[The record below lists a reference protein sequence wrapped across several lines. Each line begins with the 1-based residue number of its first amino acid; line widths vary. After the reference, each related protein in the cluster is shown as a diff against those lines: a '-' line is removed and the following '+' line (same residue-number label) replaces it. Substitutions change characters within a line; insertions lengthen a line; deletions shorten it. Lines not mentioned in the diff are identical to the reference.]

1 MKLKS
6 KCFGFNLGSLMKI
19 ANIGQQALGT
29 YQQARAS
36 YDNAQQ
42 AEQASAD
49 SRRRTRAI
57 NKLADQMSATRDPNI
72 AAQATQDAGAQMAEQ
87 KQMSEI
93 VRRSRQKNFVWAALA
108 SAAAGPAMDLAKQGV
123 ESGARFLTGEK
134 SQEEAQAD
142 LAASQQAQ
150 AEATNRLAAA
160 SERAQARETQKQ
172 MSAPTQGGG
181 SNFLGFAKDMGK
193 VGWNM
198 VKNNRKAF
206 YAAGTAGALAAG
218 MKYGVNKY
226 IQRDMRKNNISM
238 NQIAGNRDRQRYLA
252 AGATP
257 EQIEAHELQQQQRSY
272 SFRSVLP
279 LTTVA
284 TTAMSEAPT
293 IAGYF
298 GQRKQILKQR
308 KMQAQLDRHAAATR
322 QQPAPVQPQRPQQ
335 PQQAPV
341 PGQQR
346 TYSFASNKFIQSAF
360 NTLKSVKPKS
370 GYSFGKRAAVW
381 GGKALDFGASLMGG
395 GKSIVKSTGN
405 LIKQQGQQ
413 SGNQWTQNAGNWIMN
428 NQKKALIGSIGVGA
442 LMARGVAKAGK
453 LGYKATDKALRTV
466 DRNAYEYTDVMSGAV
481 PRQQQYPNQQ

>member
-1 MKLKS
+1 MKV
-6 KCFGFNLGSLMKI
+6 

-29 YQQARAS
+29 FQQARAS
-36 YDNAQQ
+36 YDQAQQ
-42 AEQASAD
+42 AEQVSAD

-57 NKLADQMSATRDPNI
+57 SKLADQMSTTKDPQA

-87 KQMSEI
+87 KQMSETF
-93 VRRSRQKNFVWAALA
+93 RRIRQKMFVGPLAAALIPA
-108 SAAAGPAMDLAKQGV
+108 VAGPAMDLAKQGV
-123 ESGARFLTGEK
+123 TAGAQFITGSK
-134 SQEEAQAD
+134 SPEEAQED
-142 LAASQQAQ
+142 LAASQKAQ

-160 SERAQARETQKQ
+160 SERAQARAAQKQ

-272 SFRSVLP
+272 SILP

-284 TTAMSEAPT
+284 TTAMSEVPT

-322 QQPAPVQPQRPQQ
+322 QQQPAPVQPRLQQ

-360 NTLKSVKPKS
+360 NSLKSVKPKS

-395 GKSIVKSTGN
+395 GKGIVKSTGN
-405 LIKQQGQQ
+405 LIKQQGQK

-428 NQKKALIGSIGVGA
+428 NQKKALLGSIGVGA

-453 LGYKATDKALRTV
+453 LGYKATDKALRAV

>member
-1 MKLKS
+1 MKLRS
-6 KCFGFNLGSLMKI
+6 KCFGFNFGSLMKV

-29 YQQARAS
+29 FQQARAS
-36 YDNAQQ
+36 YDQAQQ
-42 AEQASAD
+42 AEQVSAD

-57 NKLADQMSATRDPNI
+57 SKLADQMSTTKDPQA

-87 KQMSEI
+87 KQMSETF
-93 VRRSRQKNFVWAALA
+93 RRIRQKMFVGPLAAALIPA
-108 SAAAGPAMDLAKQGV
+108 VAGPAMDLAKQGV
-123 ESGARFLTGEK
+123 TAGAQFITGSK
-134 SQEEAQAD
+134 SPEEAQED
-142 LAASQQAQ
+142 LAASQKAQ

-160 SERAQARETQKQ
+160 SERAQARAAQKQ
-172 MSAPTQGGG
+172 MSAPTQGG
-181 SNFLGFAKDMGK
+181 NFLGFAKDMGK

-272 SFRSVLP
+272 SILP

-284 TTAMSEAPT
+284 TTAMSEVPT

-322 QQPAPVQPQRPQQ
+322 QQQPAPVQPRPQQ

-360 NTLKSVKPKS
+360 NSLKSVKPKS
-370 GYSFGKRAAVW
+370 GYGFGKRAAVW

-395 GKSIVKSTGN
+395 GKGIVKSTGN
-405 LIKQQGQQ
+405 LIKQQGQK

-428 NQKKALIGSIGVGA
+428 NQKKALLGSIGVGA

-453 LGYKATDKALRTV
+453 LGYKATDKALRAV